1 MRAAEPDLTTPGVST
16 ATVVY
21 ATLLVLT
28 WSSAFAAIRSALE
41 DYGPAHL
48 TVARLWV
55 AALAFVLMVPVLR
68 IRRPPRS
75 AWPRL
80 IACAFFGQA
89 AYHLLLNIG
98 EQDVTAATASLLI
111 STMPVWSALL
121 AARLLHEH
129 VPVRRWAGIALAAA
143 GTLLVTLQG
152 EDGVSFEPA
161 ALLVLGSALSAAIF
175 SVTQKPLL
183 DDLRP
188 VDAVAWATW
197 IAALMVAPFAIGLPA
212 AVADA
217 STSANL
223 SVLWLGVVP
232 SAMGYA
238 FYAAVLAR
246 MDASAASVLLYLIPP
261 VAALIAWVWLG
272 ETLGALTLAGGA
284 VALAGVILAT
294 RPSRLPP
301 IDPVT

>member
-1 MRAAEPDLTTPGVST
+1 MRTAEPDLNRSARST
-16 ATVVY
+16 STLVY
-21 ATLLVLT
+21 AGLLVLT
-28 WSSAFAAIRSALE
+28 WSSAFAGIRNALE
-41 DYGPAHL
+41 DYSPAHL

-55 AALAFVLMVPVLR
+55 AALTFVLLIPVLR

-111 STMPVWSALL
+111 STMPVWAALL

-129 VPVRRWAGIALAAA
+129 VPARRWAGIALAAA

-152 EDGVSFEPA
+152 EDGLSFEPA

-175 SVTQKPLL
+175 SVAQKPLL

-188 VDAVAWATW
+188 VDAVAWSTW
-197 IAALMVAPFAIGLPA
+197 IAAVMVAPFAMGLPET
-212 AVADA
+212 VAD
-217 STSANL
+217 SSAGADL
-223 SVLWLGVVP
+223 SVLWLGIVP

-272 ETLGALTLAGGA
+272 ETLGALTVAGGA

-294 RPSRLPP
+294 RPARLPP

>member
-1 MRAAEPDLTTPGVST
+1 VRAPHLHLDRAAVST
-16 ATVVY
+16 GTVVY
-21 ATLLVLT
+21 AVLLVLT
-28 WSSAFAAIRSALE
+28 WSSAFAGIRNALE

-55 AALAFVLMVPVLR
+55 AALAFVVMVPVLR

-75 AWPRL
+75 AWSRL
-80 IACAFFGQA
+80 VACAFFGQA

-98 EQDVTAATASLLI
+98 EQDVSAATASLLI

-121 AARLLHEH
+121 AARLLDED
-129 VPVRRWAGIALAAA
+129 VSPRRWAGIALAAA

-161 ALLVLGSALSAAIF
+161 ALLVLGSALSAALF
-175 SVTQKPLL
+175 SVAQKPLL
-183 DDLRP
+183 TVLRP

-197 IAALMVAPFAIGLPA
+197 LAAVMVAPFAVGLPGV
-212 AVADA
+212 VADA

-223 SVLWLGVVP
+223 SVLWLGIVP
-232 SAMGYA
+232 SAIGYA
-238 FYAAVLAR
+238 LYAAVLAR

-284 VALAGVILAT
+284 VALAGVVLAT
-294 RPSRLPP
+294 RPTKLPP